1 MYSGVYGSPFPK
13 LNPNVRYRTVFERA
27 GFETNKNSNSPPGHN
42 GMNNTVHPSHNH
54 PQQQQQ
60 QFTPTKTLPHP
71 NNNNNNNVNNN
82 NDTYNVTL
90 PILSEPQ
97 SSHVSPNKSM
107 NSNRISPPQQQQQE
121 DYHSQPYMVQQP
133 NQQSQESFNFE
144 NKQRGSAPI
153 GNDTQEMN
161 PIDKSFMMLTQNDS
175 SSMSSQSRSTSN
187 HNTYNS
193 SLHKDIV
200 VTQPGGSSH
209 SSTSSHFKKLP
220 SPVKELDLEYKEPD
234 FNLKNTD
241 SISFEPDSVLV
252 DQVSETHIRDP
263 IEEIG
268 TDTIMSK
275 NLQVEQLIAELDGV
289 SFSRNEEISQTLM
302 SSHTNSNLMSDS
314 SSIRTNPIS
323 NSIEDPRLKK
333 SSAYLSGFP
342 LRSQGSSPDSKHS
355 HNESLNSSAHLK
367 VFTDINNND
376 SNNSINNV
384 DGTPTFYKFVPKD
397 TDFNKEQ
404 TVTATISSSSPLSN
418 ESEIKY
424 PPGEGPCRLC
434 GKEITEKG
442 VFSKKANE
450 LSGQWHRNCFRCTN
464 CSVKFN
470 KKVPCYILNDKPY
483 CQQHYH
489 EENHSICQVC
499 SKFIEGECLENDNME
514 RFHIDCLKCFIC
526 KKIIENDYFIF
537 NDEVPICADHDMETL
552 IENGLASLGN
562 NDTENDTRLNRN
574 NTFSKRRTRV
584 ISFMG

>member
-27 GFETNKNSNSPPGHN
+27 GFETNKNANSTPMSN
-42 GMNNTVHPSHNH
+42 GMNTTQQPPNH
-54 PQQQQQ
+54 QQQ
-60 QFTPTKTLPHP
+60 QFTPTKSFP
-71 NNNNNNNVNNN
+71 NNNYDNID
-82 NDTYNVTL
+82 DTHDVAL
-90 PILSEPQ
+90 PILPEPHGSQ
-97 SSHVSPNKSM
+97 VSPTENV
-107 NSNRISPPQQQQQE
+107 NDRISPPQQHE
-121 DYHSQPYMVQQP
+121 YHPQPYAVQQP

-144 NKQRGSAPI
+144 NKQTGSTPS
-153 GNDTQEMN
+153 GTKMEDMN

-175 SSMSSQSRSTSN
+175 SSASSQSRPNSN
-187 HNTYNS
+187 DNTQHS
-193 SLHKDIV
+193 SLQKEIV
-200 VTQPGGSSH
+200 VTQPVSSH
-209 SSTSSHFKKLP
+209 SSTSSHFNKLR
-220 SPVKELDLEYKEPD
+220 SPVKELDLDYKQPD
-234 FNLKNTD
+234 FQGHNTD
-241 SISFEPDSVLV
+241 SVSFEPDPLLV
-252 DQVSETHIRDP
+252 DQVSETHIVDP
-263 IEEIG
+263 MEEMG

-302 SSHTNSNLMSDS
+302 SSHTNSNLISDS
-314 SSIRTNPIS
+314 SSTGTNSNS
-323 NSIEDPRLKK
+323 NSIVDPRLKK
-333 SSAYLSGFP
+333 SSAYLSGIP
-342 LRSQGSSPDSKHS
+342 LRNQDSSPGSKHS
-355 HNESLNSSAHLK
+355 DNESLTDTRHLQ
-367 VFTDINNND
+367 VLTNMNNND
-376 SNNSINNV
+376 SSNSINNV

-397 TDFNKEQ
+397 KDFNEEK
-404 TVTATISSSSPLSN
+404 TTTTSPLSN
-418 ESEIKY
+418 EPEIKY

-434 GKEITEKG
+434 GKEITEKA
-442 VFSKKANE
+442 VFSKKENE

-499 SKFIEGECLENDNME
+499 SRFIEGECLENDNME

-537 NDEVPICADHDMETL
+537 NDEVPICADHDMDTL

-562 NDTENDTRLNRN
+562 NDSENDDNTKLNRN
-574 NTFSKRRTRV
+574 NTLSKRRTRV